1 MHYLGGG
8 YIAQKKYFLFDDLF
22 TVECCYD
29 NDKTK
34 WGDVLYDVPIRKWEK
49 QKNTAYII
57 ITVVSW
63 EEIALQ
69 LEEEGLELVKD
80 YLPFYVFDDLS
91 YASLYYLR
99 KNYFNGKYL
108 NKELDY
114 SALLADKKL
123 AVTYGNCQTIVYEKA
138 LRLNS
143 AFREEFMIISIP
155 RIFEYTFEAELIEF
169 FLNDKK
175 FWNSIG
181 LFIYQYVSENNR
193 FFDGLSSELCLKKLS
208 ATCEKVAIVSMEFE
222 GYFPQVEKSW
232 GGIFLG
238 YRDKYI
244 DALMQQNL
252 EVDEI
257 IRIIGDEDF
266 ISDTAI
272 ENCMQNSL
280 SKLKKCDSFADV
292 KIYDYI
298 EHNCMEEQ
306 LFFHPRHP
314 CDHLLIEYAKRIFSY
329 LNLKWDITDEDFA
342 MIGSAGIMRGDD
354 IVIYPSVIKKLNLK
368 RYEKRF
374 YFNREFIS
382 ESMTLDFKQCMEI
395 YMRYMCRI
403 RVEL

>member
-1 MHYLGGG
+1 MRKVALFGGG

-193 FFDGLSSELCLKKLS
+193 FFGC
-208 ATCEKVAIVSMEFE
+208 IN
-222 GYFPQVEKSW
+222 
-232 GGIFLG
+232 
-238 YRDKYI
+238 I
-244 DALMQQNL
+244 DQ
-252 EVDEI
+252 
-257 IRIIGDEDF
+257 
-266 ISDTAI
+266 
-272 ENCMQNSL
+272 
-280 SKLKKCDSFADV
+280 
-292 KIYDYI
+292 
-298 EHNCMEEQ
+298 
-306 LFFHPRHP
+306 
-314 CDHLLIEYAKRIFSY
+314 
-329 LNLKWDITDEDFA
+329 
-342 MIGSAGIMRGDD
+342 
-354 IVIYPSVIKKLNLK
+354 
-368 RYEKRF
+368 
-374 YFNREFIS
+374 
-382 ESMTLDFKQCMEI
+382 
-395 YMRYMCRI
+395 
-403 RVEL
+403 